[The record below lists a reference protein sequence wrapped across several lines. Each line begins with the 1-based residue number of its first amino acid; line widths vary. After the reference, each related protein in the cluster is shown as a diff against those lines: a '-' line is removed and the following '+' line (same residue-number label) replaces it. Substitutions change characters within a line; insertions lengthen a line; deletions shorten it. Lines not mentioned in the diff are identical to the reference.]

1 MAPIISKPTTTTTA
15 ANNNGHGPYTCNH
28 CHKVFEHKL
37 ELNLH
42 VAALHNSGEFS
53 FFQTMVIIF
62 LFLEVKIFSNND
74 EDVEVDDDEED
85 DIEDEQSY
93 EKDEDMSDTS
103 EQNIDL
109 LED

>member
-1 MAPIISKPTTTTTA
+1 MTPIIPKPTTT
-15 ANNNGHGPYTCNH
+15 NNHNNGHGHGPYTCNH
-28 CHKVFEHKL
+28 CHKIFEHKL

-42 VAALHNSGEFS
+42 IAALHNSGELI
-53 FFQTMVIIF
+53 FQTMVIIF
-62 LFLEVKIFSNND
+62 LFLDVKIFSNND

-93 EKDEDMSDTS
+93 EKDEDVSDNS

-109 LED
+109 LEN